1 MLLSFGL
8 ASHAVKYELYVKADM
23 LKLCYTRC
31 KGFLSYYKLFA
42 KCMIFL
48 EDRAMKL
55 NWNKLLNSHS
65 EIGAILDILSLV
77 LVSWSSFFKGK
88 QV

>member
-23 LKLCYTRC
+23 LKL
-31 KGFLSYYKLFA
+31 F
-42 KCMIFL
+42 
-48 EDRAMKL
+48 
-55 NWNKLLNSHS
+55 H
-65 EIGAILDILSLV
+65 
-77 LVSWSSFFKGK
+77 